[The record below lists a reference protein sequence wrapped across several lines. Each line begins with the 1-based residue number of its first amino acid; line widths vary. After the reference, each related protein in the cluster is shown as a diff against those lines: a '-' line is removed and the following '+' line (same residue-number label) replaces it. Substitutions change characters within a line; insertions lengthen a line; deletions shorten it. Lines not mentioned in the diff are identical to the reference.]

1 MSETEIISLKLELEK
16 ALQQR
21 AASEERLI
29 HLDAALKECMQQLRF
44 VREEQEK
51 RIHDAVLKASNEF
64 QRSRMELHAKLDEAS
79 IRLAKVE
86 AENAQVSKVLLMK
99 EKVIEELNK
108 HRANA
113 EIDFTALM
121 TRLESTEKE
130 NASLKYELRVLEKE
144 LEIWNEERE
153 FTRRTADISQKQHLE
168 SAKKIAKLESECQRL
183 RVLVR
188 KRLPG
193 PAALT
198 KMKNE
203 VEMLSKD
210 QPGTRRGKSNPSLI
224 GSMDFSV
231 DIASETPRK
240 QINYLTE
247 QLYVIEEE
255 NRILKEA
262 LNKTINEHQFSRTT
276 LAQTASKLAQI
287 EGNLGDHSVAESGK
301 TLYSTHKPSLASM
314 SDMGSDDKVSC
325 AESWASALLSE
336 LEQFKNGKQ
345 EATPSSRT
353 VGASDMSLMD
363 DFVEMEKLA
372 FVAVDNI
379 PFKNNN
385 DVAENGVTHNQL
397 QVQSSEDMS
406 EAATVA
412 TIPDLS
418 GMSISNHHYQ
428 SKVLTSNK
436 SPGWLEEILEIILEK
451 SRAVQRNPNDVLE
464 EIKGSLSQV
473 SHPNSQYIVSKENS
487 NHFHTFDSPDNMMQR
502 SLDEPLL
509 MDSLSTEA
517 GNNFSTAKKSNQ
529 KVQSNLSTSIDKI
542 IELIEG
548 ISMQSLHD
556 GDSDVYPRK
565 NDLHC
570 RNLETSTG
578 FVVRLF
584 QWKTSELSATLMQ
597 FVQVCN
603 HLLDGQCDL
612 ERFAEQLKY
621 TLDWI
626 MNHCFSL
633 QDVSSMKDEIKNH
646 LDWDES
652 ISESEVDGGMVNH
665 LSESNKM
672 HGRRVDPSQS
682 PYASFTN
689 YHNSHFQDIQP
700 HGNEEDS
707 LTGGSPSESARKDM
721 EGRLQAEILKSESL
735 MIQLQESCKANETL
749 QKEVETLKQLKEKT
763 EDENNKNTV
772 KEELEV
778 QLSNAKTELSR
789 ACKEEVIPR
798 EKELENK
805 NLCCE
810 KLDPTCH
817 DVQLKLERYV

>member
-1 MSETEIISLKLELEK
+1 MSETEIITLKLELEK

-29 HLDAALKECMQQLRF
+29 HVDAALKECMQQLRF

-79 IRLAKVE
+79 KRLAKLE

-108 HRANA
+108 HRAKA

-130 NASLKYELRVLEKE
+130 NASLKYELRVLDKE
-144 LEIWNEERE
+144 LEIRNEERE
-153 FTRRTADISQKQHLE
+153 FNCRTADISQKQHLE

-210 QPGTRRGKSNPSLI
+210 QPGTRRRKSNPSLI
-224 GSMDFSV
+224 GPMDFSV

-247 QLYVIEEE
+247 QLYIIEEE

-262 LNKTINEHQFSRTT
+262 LNKRNNEHQFSRTKFD
-276 LAQTASKLAQI
+276 QTAAKLVQI
-287 EGNLGDHSVAESGK
+287 EGNLGDHSLAEPGK
-301 TLYSTHKPSLASM
+301 TVHSTHEPSLSSM

-345 EATPSSRT
+345 EATPSTRT

-372 FVAVDNI
+372 IVAVDNI
-379 PFKNNN
+379 PFKNSH
-385 DVAENGVTHNQL
+385 DVAEIRVTHNQL
-397 QVQSSEDMS
+397 QVQSSENMS
-406 EAATVA
+406 EAAAVA

-418 GMSISNHHYQ
+418 DMSISDHHYQ
-428 SKVLTSNK
+428 SKVVTSNK
-436 SPGWLEEILEIILEK
+436 SPGWLEEILQIILERSK
-451 SRAVQRNPNDVLE
+451 AVQRNPNDVLE

-473 SHPNSQYIVSKENS
+473 SHPNSQCIVSKENS
-487 NHFHTFDSPDNMMQR
+487 NHFHIDAPDNMMQR
-502 SLDEPLL
+502 SPDEPVL
-509 MDSLSTEA
+509 MNTLSTEA
-517 GNNFSTAKKSNQ
+517 DNNFSTPKKSNQ
-529 KVQSNLSTSIDKI
+529 KVQSNLSTSIHKI

-556 GDSDVYPRK
+556 GDSESYQRK
-565 NDLHC
+565 NDLHY
-570 RNLETSTG
+570 RNAETSTG

-603 HLLDGQCDL
+603 HLLDGTCDL
-612 ERFAEQLKY
+612 ERFADQLKY

-652 ISESEVDGGMVNH
+652 ISESEVDSGMVNH

-672 HGRRVDPSQS
+672 HGHRVDPSPS
-682 PYASFTN
+682 PYVSFTN
-689 YHNSHFQDIQP
+689 YHNSQFQDIQP
-700 HGNEEDS
+700 HGKE
-707 LTGGSPSESARKDM
+707 ESARKDM

-763 EDENNKNTV
+763 EDESNKNKV
-772 KEELEV
+772 KEELKM
-778 QLSNAKTELSR
+778 QLTKAKSELSR
-789 ACKEEVIPR
+789 ASEEEVIPQ

-805 NLCCE
+805 NICCE
-810 KLDPTCH
+810 KLDHTCH